1 VRSPVAGPKK
11 LSLVSYPDAADQR
24 TWSCPSEGCAA
35 TATTPAVM
43 LRHLAGHSEYESAT
57 VFLGTVRFQTKAGTA
72 NVLKIH
78 KTVHKDQGATAK
90 RQRSSQT
97 ASKSGKR
104 AKPDTAMEQMLEL
117 MQKQN
122 DKFDLLQASMIKSN
136 EEKDSQMSRF
146 LTLQDSRDTKQEKRD
161 DAMLQLMTSMSARLA
176 IEANSKPVSGSHD
189 QEETLRRFLSFE
201 QMTRGSLST

>member
-1 VRSPVAGPKK
+1 
-11 LSLVSYPDAADQR
+11 
-24 TWSCPSEGCAA
+24 
-35 TATTPAVM
+35 M
-43 LRHLAGHSEYESAT
+43 LRHLASHPEYESAT

-72 NVLKIH
+72 NVLKTK

-104 AKPDTAMEQMLEL
+104 AKPDTIMEQMLEL
-117 MQKQN
+117 VQKQN

-136 EEKDSQMSRF
+136 EEKDSQMCRF
-146 LTLQDSRDTKQEKRD
+146 LSLQESRDAKQETRD
-161 DAMLQLMTSMSARLA
+161 NAMLQLITSLSARPA
-176 IEANSKPVSGSHD
+176 IEANPTPISSPHD
-189 QEETLRRFLSFE
+189 QEETLRRFMSFQ

>member
-1 VRSPVAGPKK
+1 MRSPVAGPKK

-72 NVLKIH
+72 NVLKTH

-136 EEKDSQMSRF
+136 EEKGSQMSRF
-146 LTLQDSRDTKQEKRD
+146 LTLQDSRDAKQQKRD

-176 IEANSKPVSGSHD
+176 IEANPKPVSGSHD

>member
-1 VRSPVAGPKK
+1 
-11 LSLVSYPDAADQR
+11 
-24 TWSCPSEGCAA
+24 
-35 TATTPAVM
+35 
-43 LRHLAGHSEYESAT
+43 
-57 VFLGTVRFQTKAGTA
+57 
-72 NVLKIH
+72 
-78 KTVHKDQGATAK
+78 
-90 RQRSSQT
+90 
-97 ASKSGKR
+97 
-104 AKPDTAMEQMLEL
+104 MLEL

-146 LTLQDSRDTKQEKRD
+146 LTLQDSRDAKQQKRD

-176 IEANSKPVSGSHD
+176 IEANPKPVSGSHD